1 MRRMSELATDSGVVD
16 GSSDARGLR
25 RERAGVVALLAA
37 SGLSGLGDMIAGLA
51 LPWFVLQ
58 ETGSPALTALTGFA
72 SLVPLVVGGVVG
84 GAIVDRFGF
93 RPVSIGA
100 DVASGATIALIP
112 VLAALGVLEIWH
124 VVALVFLGSI
134 LDIPGVTA
142 RQSALP
148 ELAERAGMRLDRLN
162 AAAETIRRLTHLAGP
177 PLAGVLITFIGPT
190 AVIWLDVVSFAV
202 SASLV
207 GLLVPV
213 IRASVDGDVAHWL
226 ARVRE
231 GFAFLFGD
239 PLLRSLILLIG
250 AINVLM
256 NPVFLVV
263 LPVYANEATGSATDL
278 GLLIGAFGV
287 GSVTSSVA
295 YGALAQRLSRSL
307 VLRIGL
313 VLVGMPVWVLAT
325 LPPVALALPAML
337 AIGLSIGAVGPLVLT
352 VLGERTPPSLR
363 GRVFGTYATLVN
375 GAIPFGVLITGLLLE
390 WVPLGLALAT
400 IAALTST
407 IAVIALFVRP
417 LRSVDGPRGA

>member
-1 MRRMSELATDSGVVD
+1 MRPMLEPSPTDPDDS
-16 GSSDARGLR
+16 A
-25 RERAGVVALLAA
+25 RAGTRRGRVAVVALLTAN
-37 SGLSGLGDMIAGLA
+37 GLSGLGDMMAAIA

-72 SLVPLVVGGVVG
+72 SLVPLVIGGIVG
-84 GAIVDRFGF
+84 GAVVDRFGF
-93 RPVSIGA
+93 RPVSIVA
-100 DVASGATIALIP
+100 DIASGATIALVP
-112 VLAALGVLEIWH
+112 TLALLGVLEIWH
-124 VVALVFLGSI
+124 VVVLVFLGSV
-134 LDIPGVTA
+134 LDIPGITA
-142 RQSALP
+142 RQSVLP
-148 ELAERAGMRLDRLN
+148 SLAERAGMRLDRLN

-177 PLAGVLITFIGPT
+177 PLAGILISLIGPT
-190 AVIWLDVVSFAV
+190 AVIWIDVVTFAI
-202 SASLV
+202 SAALV
-207 GLLVPV
+207 GIFVPV
-213 IRASVDGDVAHWL
+213 IRAKVDGDVAHWF

-263 LPVYANEATGSATDL
+263 LPVYANQATGSATDL

-287 GSVTSSVA
+287 GSVTSSVT
-295 YGALAQRLSRSL
+295 YGALADRLSRSA

-325 LPPVALALPAML
+325 VPPVVVALPAML

-352 VLGERTPPSLR
+352 VLGERTPEALR

-390 WVPLGLALAT
+390 WVPLGAALAV
-400 IAALTST
+400 IAALTT
-407 IAVIALFVRP
+407 MIAVIAMFVRP
-417 LRSVDGPRGA
+417 LRRIERPSRST